1 METLIAFIQA
11 HDAVCQK
18 EHIEKSECETRGQKI
33 IDDVKV
39 KIIDLCKENFPWKE
53 GCHEIA
59 FTYALAGETQKLI
72 YRLTLK
78 DA

>member
-1 METLIAFIQA
+1 MEVLITFIQA
-11 HDAVCQK
+11 HDAVCKK
-18 EHIEKSECETRGQKI
+18 ENIQQVECETRWQKI
-33 IDDVKV
+33 IDDVKIKV
-39 KIIDLCKENFPWKE
+39 IDLCQENFPWKE
-53 GCHEIA
+53 GCHDIA